1 MLSQWSCDSICSSSY
16 PTLTWYTNWQVTNTK
31 KAWVSLVRKSNSPLN
46 LHQISLP
53 HCWPWPSLCSP
64 RISSVP
70 CVGPFLTSTSV
81 SLNGG
86 ITSNCVFMYLYTLKM
101 YYLLVF
107 VFMQKKNKI
116 NLLSITKSLTVAPKY
131 SHGSLPTY
139 IPQLWSFSHI
149 FIHPPNKYLLSTYY
163 VVQGRQ
169 WPSIPWPLFP
179 SGLQSGKGW

>member
-1 MLSQWSCDSICSSSY
+1 MERDWVIKQSPKEETAKRGCTHLGTLCKWKYSFIVLSQWSCDSICSSSY

-107 VFMQKKNKI
+107 VFMQKKKNQAALYHQI
-116 NLLSITKSLTVAPKY
+116 LNCSTQILTWISSNLYTTVV
-131 SHGSLPTY
+131 
-139 IPQLWSFSHI
+139 II
-149 FIHPPNKYLLSTYY
+149 
-163 VVQGRQ
+163 
-169 WPSIPWPLFP
+169 
-179 SGLQSGKGW
+179 